1 SHALQR
7 ETGEETDDTET
18 LLSFPLFIPSFAPI
32 SLSSPLSV
40 SASHSPS
47 KPATMVSDSELIGR
61 LREFLK
67 NSDLE
72 TTTNTIVRRKLEE
85 DFGVNLS
92 DKKGFI
98 REQVDLFLQSQ
109 FEEQA
114 AEVVGDNGYEEEGSA
129 ADDRESRVQDGDEVE
144 EDEEEEEET
153 VGRSSKRK
161 TRAKG
166 RSRKQP
172 EEGKKSAGGG
182 FTKLCRLSPQ
192 LEEFLGA
199 PEMARTEPLLDPVLE
214 PDDPGWK
221 EKRQKGGTKGYMAP
235 LQLSDLET
243 TTNTIV
249 HQKLEEDF
257 PVNLTDKKGFIREQ
271 VDLFL
276 QSQFEEQA
284 AEVAGDN
291 EYEEEEEEGSAAND
305 RESGVKGGNELEEDK
320 EEEEETV
327 GRSSKRKTRAKG
339 RSRKQPGEG
348 KKSGGGS
355 FTKLCLLSPQ
365 LEEFLGAL
373 EMART
378 EVVKQLWVYIKEK
391 ELQDPSNKRNI
402 LCDEPLRTIF
412 CVDSINMFEMNKA
425 LTKHIWPLDS
435 DDVIPAKTATQKEK
449 QKQQESEEGTDWQIT
464 FHLNDTSEADDE
476 KKMLNNLSYN
486 QMIQE
491 GKRSGRKAEPKDLWP
506 LSSFR
511 IPSKVPWHRST
522 CNVSI
527 RGHQENVGLHKAEQT
542 FRYVVTLDP
551 SDKRKIICDEKL
563 RELFDVD
570 SFVGFTVT
578 KLLSAHF
585 VKS

>member
-1 SHALQR
+1 LTHSN
-7 ETGEETDDTET
+7 EKPVKETDDTET

-72 TTTNTIVRRKLEE
+72 TTTNTIVCRKLEE

-172 EEGKKSAGGG
+172 EEGKKRAGGG

-199 PEMARTEPLLDPVLE
+199 P
-214 PDDPGWK
+214 
-221 EKRQKGGTKGYMAP
+221 
-235 LQLSDLET
+235 
-243 TTNTIV
+243 
-249 HQKLEEDF
+249 
-257 PVNLTDKKGFIREQ
+257 
-271 VDLFL
+271 
-276 QSQFEEQA
+276 
-284 AEVAGDN
+284 
-291 EYEEEEEEGSAAND
+291 
-305 RESGVKGGNELEEDK
+305 
-320 EEEEETV
+320 
-327 GRSSKRKTRAKG
+327 
-339 RSRKQPGEG
+339 
-348 KKSGGGS
+348 
-355 FTKLCLLSPQ
+355 
-365 LEEFLGAL
+365 

-449 QKQQESEEGTDWQIT
+449 QKQQESEE
-464 FHLNDTSEADDE
+464 EPDDP
-476 KKMLNNLSYN
+476 
-486 QMIQE
+486 
-491 GKRSGRKAEPKDLWP
+491 GRKEKRQKSGTKGFMAP
-506 LSSFR
+506 LQLSDPLVKFLGTGEHAISR
-511 IPSKVPWHRST
+511 SEVIKRMWDYIKQNNPS
-522 CNVSI
+522 
-527 RGHQENVGLHKAEQT
+527 
-542 FRYVVTLDP
+542 DP
-551 SDKRKIICDEKL
+551 SDKRTIIMR
-563 RELFDVD
+563 REAER
-570 SFVGFTVT
+570 TI
-578 KLLSAHF
+578 
-585 VKS
+585 

>member
-1 SHALQR
+1 LTHSN
-7 ETGEETDDTET
+7 EKPVKETDDTET

-72 TTTNTIVRRKLEE
+72 TTTNTIVCRKLEE

-172 EEGKKSAGGG
+172 EEGKKRAGGG

-199 PEMARTEPLLDPVLE
+199 P
-214 PDDPGWK
+214 
-221 EKRQKGGTKGYMAP
+221 
-235 LQLSDLET
+235 
-243 TTNTIV
+243 
-249 HQKLEEDF
+249 
-257 PVNLTDKKGFIREQ
+257 
-271 VDLFL
+271 
-276 QSQFEEQA
+276 
-284 AEVAGDN
+284 
-291 EYEEEEEEGSAAND
+291 
-305 RESGVKGGNELEEDK
+305 
-320 EEEEETV
+320 
-327 GRSSKRKTRAKG
+327 
-339 RSRKQPGEG
+339 
-348 KKSGGGS
+348 
-355 FTKLCLLSPQ
+355 
-365 LEEFLGAL
+365 

-435 DDVIPAKTATQKEK
+435 DDGNASTPLFVIINSILINCLPILWFNAFKLF
-449 QKQQESEEGTDWQIT
+449 SE
-464 FHLNDTSEADDE
+464 HLS
-476 KKMLNNLSYN
+476 LFFFLSFLFSSLYSN
-486 QMIQE
+486 SSQDSYTE
-491 GKRSGRKAEPKDLWP
+491 GKAKA
-506 LSSFR
+506 
-511 IPSKVPWHRST
+511 
-522 CNVSI
+522 
-527 RGHQENVGLHKAEQT
+527 A
-542 FRYVVTLDP
+542 
-551 SDKRKIICDEKL
+551 
-563 RELFDVD
+563 RE
-570 SFVGFTVT
+570 
-578 KLLSAHF
+578 
-585 VKS
+585 